1 MVNSTQTLMTGA
13 LLPQAAFEV
22 SLKSRKTFGSK
33 VMAGTKRIDESK
45 SSHIALSDSKADLRP
60 TASSY
65 EFWL

>member
-33 VMAGTKRIDESK
+33 VIAGTKRIEESK
-45 SSHIALSDSKADLRP
+45 SSHIALSDKADLRP